1 MVNSERQFQ
10 MNRYQVTTKSQKTG
24 NEKMET
30 YIAKDEADLNTQ
42 IQTALDFLA
51 IKNVIKTVVS
61 IVDLGTMR
69 GISIHKFNAR
79 GNAELERSLATEEWY
94 Q

>member
-1 MVNSERQFQ
+1 
-10 MNRYQVTTKSQKTG
+10 MNRYQVTARSVKTG

-30 YIAKDEADLNTQ
+30 YLAKDEADLQAQ
-42 IQTALDFLA
+42 IQKQFDFLA
-51 IKNVIKTVVS
+51 TKKVIRTVVS

-79 GNAELERSLATEEWY
+79 GNAELERSLAAEEWY

>member
-1 MVNSERQFQ
+1 
-10 MNRYQVTTKSQKTG
+10 MNRYQVTTKSTKTG

-30 YIAKDEADLNTQ
+30 YLSKDETDLNTQ
-42 IQTALDFLA
+42 VQKALDFLA
-51 IKNVIKTVVS
+51 TRNVTRTVVG

-69 GISIHKFNAR
+69 GISIHAFNAR
-79 GNAELERSLATEEWY
+79 GNAELAESLAREEWC